1 MTASLRTRLFLTVG
15 AVLGASI
22 AATGLLSR
30 RATLVEV
37 REVVARPAA
46 PERTEDA
53 AAQVRAR
60 IGRDGAAALAEALA
74 DAQRAWGRP
83 FIVIDAGRSIVASS
97 APRFRTATVRELS
110 PDTGHLVIEV
120 RDAAGT
126 ASIFMLKGGALYPLE
141 DRGGR
146 TIGTLVP
153 LPVGAGDEDAGPAT
167 APPFV
172 PAWIVATAGVAMI
185 GLILTFALSRRILRP
200 IGELTDAVR
209 RMDAGDL
216 DVRVVAAAASRDE
229 IGHLGRSFN
238 ALAARLAE
246 LDRLRRR
253 MVGDVAHELRSP
265 VTNLR
270 CILESI
276 QDGLAPADAAAIAAL
291 HDDVMYLQ
299 HLIADLQD
307 LTLAEAGKLSLAVS
321 SVEVAAATRQ
331 AMAAAG
337 AVPGARIEVDL
348 PDGLPRVAADPARLE
363 QILRNLLMNA
373 RRHTPESG
381 TITVRGRAE
390 GGLVRI
396 EVADTGA
403 GIEAAHLPHVFERFY
418 RADGSRSRA
427 TGGAGLGLAIVR
439 HLVRA
444 QDGTVG
450 VASEGAGRGATF
462 VVHLPA
468 AGTSAANAGARVP
481 ADGPMLQ

>member
-1 MTASLRTRLFLTVG
+1 MTASLRTRLFLTIG

-60 IGRDGAAALAEALA
+60 IGRDGAEALAEALA

-83 FIVIDAGRSIVASS
+83 FIVIDASRSIVASS
-97 APRFRTATVRELS
+97 APRFGTATVRELS
-110 PDTGHLVIEV
+110 PDTGQLVIEV
-120 RDAAGT
+120 RDSAGT

-153 LPVGAGDEDAGPAT
+153 LPVGAGDEDAGPATT

-246 LDRLRRR
+246 LDRLRRQ

-291 HDDVMYLQ
+291 HDEAMYLQ

-337 AVPGARIEVDL
+337 AVPGARIAVDL
-348 PDGLPRVAADPARLE
+348 PDALPPVAADPARLE

-468 AGTSAANAGARVP
+468 AGTAAGNAGDRVP
-481 ADGPMLQ
+481 D